1 MRYIVA
7 KFNINTLEEK
17 ENHKGFKT
25 GNYDLLIY
33 ENDVIEG
40 TKLLRDSTTY
50 SKDIKAAWA
59 RLQDGNIFSSQNDI
73 HYLYNKIEQGITE
86 DKSYYLLIDTFELD
100 YLGFPLVVWVGE
112 SLNNKAIEN
121 LIFNIQAINLGF
133 VKDFNVYSD
142 IIKNPVICI
151 KLEHLIP
158 HIFIQ

>member
-7 KFNINTLEEK
+7 RFNTLEENY
-17 ENHKGFKT
+17 EEFKT

-40 TKLLRDSTTY
+40 TKLLRDSTSY
-50 SKDIKAAWA
+50 NKDIKAAFV
-59 RLQDGNIFSSQNDI
+59 RLQDGNIFSGQNDI
-73 HYLYNKIEQGITE
+73 HYFYNIIEQGIIE
-86 DKSYYLLIDTFELD
+86 DKIYYLLIDTFELD
-100 YLGFPLVVWVGE
+100 YFGFPLVVWVGE

-133 VKDFNVYSD
+133 IKDFNVYVD
-142 IIKNPVICI
+142 IIKNPVACI

>member
-7 KFNINTLEEK
+7 RFNTLEKRESYK
-17 ENHKGFKT
+17 EFKT

-40 TKLLRDSTTY
+40 TKLLRDSKSY
-50 SKDIKAAWA
+50 NKDIKAAWA
-59 RLQDGNIFSSQNDI
+59 RLQDSNIFSSQNDI
-73 HYLYNKIEQGITE
+73 HYFYNKIEQGITE
-86 DKSYYLLIDTFELD
+86 DKTYYLLIDTFELD
-100 YLGFPLVVWVGE
+100 CFGFPLIVWVGE

-121 LIFNIQAINLGF
+121 LVFNIQAINLDF

-142 IIKNPVICI
+142 IIKNPVACM